1 MGHCGVMSGV
11 GWIWLISRVDDQI
24 VVRRNA
30 DPNVS
35 FNVDPHFILFR
46 MPQNHAGRG
55 DVCKQHLDSLTAKF
69 SSVCQD
75 DMYLLRQLWYS
86 QDCLA
91 CWANLADLEA
101 PFSPCRYFRW
111 PQDVRPSTV
120 LAINIRN
127 MWKIFHD
134 QACKGYLLFVSKDDT
149 GFRVRPRWPKLVHL
163 APLDLERWTSV
174 LEGGGL
180 HCGICRSIG
189 RLPSILSQLGL
200 ERGRYDHNYL
210 FLIIFSSSKSWRF

>member
-1 MGHCGVMSGV
+1 MIKSLSVEMLIRMFLSMLILTLSFFGCLRTTLVGGMSANN
-11 GWIWLISRVDDQI
+11 ILIHWFHS
-24 VVRRNA
+24 
-30 DPNVS
+30 
-35 FNVDPHFILFR
+35 
-46 MPQNHAGRG
+46 
-55 DVCKQHLDSLTAKF
+55 KF

-75 DMYLLRQLWYS
+75 AMYLLRQWWYS

-163 APLDLERWTSV
+163 TLLDLERWTSV

-180 HCGICRSIG
+180 HCGICRLIG
-189 RLPSILSQLGL
+189 
-200 ERGRYDHNYL
+200 
-210 FLIIFSSSKSWRF
+210 